1 MSDFLIRKDNLRDTH
16 WGDDNL
22 PPLEDGKARLKV
34 DKFALT
40 ANNVTYATFGEA
52 MNYWNFFPAA
62 DEKYGRVPVW
72 GFATVTE
79 SKASSSVTIAVG
91 SPRSQV
97 RDDAPTRPAEAAL
110 NRTGKFFRTSAE
122 EV

>member
-1 MSDFLIRKDNLRDTH
+1 MTAVR
-16 WGDDNL
+16 
-22 PPLEDGKARLKV
+22 PPSLS
-34 DKFALT
+34 
-40 ANNVTYATFGEA
+40 FG
-52 MNYWNFFPAA
+52 
-62 DEKYGRVPVW
+62 V
-72 GFATVTE
+72 FATVTE

-110 NRTGKFFRTSAE
+110 NRTGKFFTTSAE